1 MNDARNPNDM
11 GRIMD
16 SMFRPREFAG
26 SRRGRVLVV
35 LSAFLGVETALLITQ
50 IQAGANANFAW
61 ALWTLWLVC
70 CVLAAVVPQFG
81 ADQDTPAARRTTAVI
96 AVACAVVG
104 LSVFGAI
111 ALLGHSVPSYWLMI
125 VAAVTV
131 AVSTAH
137 LGVRAFT
144 S

>member
-1 MNDARNPNDM
+1 M
-11 GRIMD
+11 
-16 SMFRPREFAG
+16 RPKPAG
-26 SRRGRVLVV
+26 S
-35 LSAFLGVETALLITQ
+35 SARLIRWH
-50 IQAGANANFAW
+50 F
-61 ALWTLWLVC
+61 WLV
-70 CVLAAVVPQFG
+70 LIG
-81 ADQDTPAARRTTAVI
+81 MSI
-96 AVACAVVG
+96 YVVG